1 MPAIAEERGLY
12 TLWPKQVEAMQLLGL
27 DPDHPN
33 PEPVE
38 ELLYGGEAGGGKSML
53 ARALMVT
60 VCTLWPGSRVVL
72 FRRTYTE
79 LEDTHLSKIPLEIP
93 DSVAHYVAT
102 SHELRFPNGS
112 VGLFRHCN
120 AESDVFN
127 YLSAE
132 FDALL
137 FDEATT
143 FTARMITLLRS
154 RVRST
159 RRGWRPIILY
169 ATNPGNVGHD
179 FFLDGFV
186 DAAEDGTAF
195 LAPADQGGL
204 RRCFLRARL
213 ADNPSLDP
221 SEYGKVLAGIS
232 DPDLRKAMQDGDWHI
247 FGSQAFPEWRE
258 KLHVC
263 EPFTIPSS
271 WTRWGGFDYGY
282 EAPSCHLWFAKGPPR
297 AEGQAPVIYVY
308 RELYRNHMAAP
319 LQALHIKQ
327 ESADGHLT
335 KVFAD
340 PSIWNKPLSGVGP
353 SIADQFIGEGLPM
366 ARANNQRLSGVAQVH
381 KALATHELFPPRLQ
395 VFPNCT
401 NLIRTLPRLTR
412 DALHPEDVDT
422 EKEDHAYDAMRYGL
436 MGAAGKGSAGMPQVV
451 MG

>member
-1 MPAIAEERGLY
+1 MVAAVAAERGLY
-12 TLWPKQVEAMQLLGL
+12 TLWPKQVEAMRLLGL
-27 DPDHPN
+27 DPDHPVA
-33 PEPVE
+33 EPVE

-53 ARALMVT
+53 DRALLVT
-60 VCTLWPGSRVVL
+60 LCTLWPGSRVVL
-72 FRRTYTE
+72 FRRSYTE
-79 LEDTHLSKIPLEIP
+79 LADTHLAKIPSEIP
-93 DSVAHYVAT
+93 PSVATYVSG
-102 SHELRFPNGS
+102 SHELHFPNGS

-120 AESDVFN
+120 NENDIFN

-132 FDALL
+132 FDGLII
-137 FDEATT
+137 DEATT
-143 FTARMITLLRS
+143 FTAKMITLLRS

-159 RRGWRPIILY
+159 RPGWKPVILY
-169 ATNPGNVGHD
+169 STNPGNVGHD
-179 FFLDGFV
+179 YFLDGFV
-186 DAAEDGTAF
+186 DAAPEGEVFEAPLED
-195 LAPADQGGL
+195 GGL
-204 RRCFLRARL
+204 RRCFLRAKL

-221 SEYGKVLAGIS
+221 GEYGKVLAGIS

-247 FGSQAFPEWRE
+247 FGDQVFPEWRE

-263 EPFTIPSS
+263 APFTIPRE

-308 RELYRNHMAAP
+308 RELYRTHMAAP

-327 ESADGHLT
+327 ESSDGQPV

-366 ARANNQRLSGVAQVH
+366 VRANNQRLAGVAQVH
-381 KALATHELFPPRLQ
+381 KVLASHDLYPPRLQ
-395 VFPNCT
+395 IFSDCK

-412 DALHPEDVDT
+412 DPIHREDVDT
-422 EKEDHAYDAMRYGL
+422 DKEDHLCVRCA
-436 MGAAGKGSAGMPQVV
+436 
-451 MG
+451 